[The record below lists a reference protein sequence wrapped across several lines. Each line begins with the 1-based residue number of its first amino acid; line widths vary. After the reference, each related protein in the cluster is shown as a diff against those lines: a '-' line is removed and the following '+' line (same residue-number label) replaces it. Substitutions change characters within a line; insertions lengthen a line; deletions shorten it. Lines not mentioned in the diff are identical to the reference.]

1 MKIELTE
8 LQRILSRSE
17 TINETL
23 NTELTNINDTLQD
36 ICTNVSSS
44 ELTAA
49 NQNLTNAINDISE
62 TVKANLPKVIEFLN
76 AQINSYQTTNENIKQ
91 SLDSLISEVD
101 SSLGQ

>member
-36 ICTNVSSS
+36 ICANVSSS